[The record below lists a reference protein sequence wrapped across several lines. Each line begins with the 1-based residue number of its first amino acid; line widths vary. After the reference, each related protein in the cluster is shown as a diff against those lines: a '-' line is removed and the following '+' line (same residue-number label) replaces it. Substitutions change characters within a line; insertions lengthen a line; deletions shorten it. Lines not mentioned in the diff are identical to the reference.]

1 MRLLVTGISS
11 NLGRLVAKVALHQ
24 RHQVIGIDRR
34 PWPDAPKA
42 IEMHAVDLQ
51 KRAAEDVFRTRR
63 PDAVVHLATVTSLSK
78 DADDRSR
85 INLGGTRVVFEHAER
100 YDVQACVFVGRHTF
114 YGAAAD
120 APLYHTELDPPLAVS
135 TFPELADLV
144 AADLFAASALWRTPK
159 LKTVVLRVC
168 YTIGPSKKGTLASFL
183 DGTRVPLAFG
193 FDPLFQVMHEED
205 AARAIVLAA
214 QAATDGGEGSGL
226 KGIYNVAGPP
236 PLPLSTLIKLAGREI
251 VRIPEPLLPMMFGR
265 FGISRLSAQSIEHI
279 KHAVVVDDSAFRK
292 ATGFNHTWDEAETLT
307 SFRYA

>member
-1 MRLLVTGISS
+1 MRLLITGISS
-11 NLGRLVAKVALHQ
+11 NLGRLVAKVALAQ
-24 RHQVIGIDRR
+24 RHTVIGIDRR

-85 INLGGTRVVFEHAER
+85 INLNGTRALFEHAER
-100 YDVQACVFVGRHTF
+100 YDVQSCVFVGRHTF
-114 YGAAAD
+114 YGAAPD
-120 APLYHTELDPPLAVS
+120 ANLYHPETDPPLAVA

-159 LKTVVLRVC
+159 LKTVVLRIC
-168 YTIGPSKKGTLASFL
+168 YTIGPSKKGTLAAFL
-183 DGTRVPLAFG
+183 DGRRVPLVFG

-214 QAATDGGEGSGL
+214 QSSTEGDL
-226 KGIYNVAGPP
+226 KGAFNVAGPP
-236 PLPLSTLIKLAGREI
+236 PLPLSTLIKLAGREP
-251 VRIPEPLLPMMFGR
+251 VRIPEPLLPRMFGR
-265 FGISRLSAQSIEHI
+265 FGLSRLSAQSIEHI
-279 KHAVVVDDSAFRK
+279 KHAVVVDDKAFRA